1 MKRCIKP
8 YDFGQPVTAQL
19 HHFGDASE
27 SGYGT
32 VSYLRLMNKAHTVHC
47 SFIMAKA
54 RVVPLKPIT
63 IPRMELTAATVAVRI
78 DRMMQ
83 DELELPL
90 EPSVFWTDST
100 SVLKYIHNETS
111 RFQTFAANRVAVI
124 RATTKSSQWRYV
136 NCCMNPADCV
146 SRGVSA
152 SNFLRDQVWVSGPE
166 FLLQPESHWPKS
178 PELTLTFNDL

>member
-1 MKRCIKP
+1 MTSSKGSHVTTSGKLPLKDYKVKRCIMP
-8 YDFGQPVTAQL
+8 YEFGQPVSAQL

-32 VSYLRLMNKAHTVHC
+32 VSYFQLMNKAHTVYC

-54 RVVPLKPIT
+54 RVVPLKPLT
-63 IPRMELTAATVAVRI
+63 IPKMELTAATLAVRI

-100 SVLKYIHNETS
+100 SVLKYIQNETS
-111 RFQTFAANRVAVI
+111 RL
-124 RATTKSSQWRYV
+124 
-136 NCCMNPADCV
+136 
-146 SRGVSA
+146 SA
-152 SNFLRDQVWVSGPE
+152 SNSLRD
-166 FLLQPESHWPKS
+166 
-178 PELTLTFNDL
+178 